1 MQHCTACYQNIVFI
15 VQLLLEP
22 RIISQLHKISWFF
35 FTAATLFLDIK
46 DICMAYSIAFHI
58 QVLRER
64 ISHPLKD
71 ECNESAKAI
80 VQV

>member
-1 MQHCTACYQNIVFI
+1 MDI
-15 VQLLLEP
+15 
-22 RIISQLHKISWFF
+22 FF
-35 FTAATLFLDIK
+35 AAATLFFNIK
-46 DICMAYSIAFHI
+46 DIRMAYSIAFHI

-71 ECNESAKAI
+71 ECNESAQAI

>member
-1 MQHCTACYQNIVFI
+1 MD
-15 VQLLLEP
+15 
-22 RIISQLHKISWFF
+22 FF
-35 FTAATLFLDIK
+35 FTAATLFFDIK
-46 DICMAYSIAFHI
+46 DIRMAYSIAFHI

-71 ECNESAKAI
+71 ECNESAQAI